1 MTDSTTLDER
11 IVIDPDICNGRPT
24 VRGTRIAVQTILE
37 FLGAGDTPEQILQ
50 QYPELTAED
59 IRACLTFASRLMD
72 HRYVLQETA

>member
-1 MTDSTTLDER
+1 M
-11 IVIDPDICNGRPT
+11 
-24 VRGTRIAVQTILE
+24 RGTRIAVQTVLE

-59 IRACLTFASRLMD
+59 IRACLAFASRLMD